1 MTTPALAVVSELNSS
16 DGPPSPPRAG
26 PTPRVTGS
34 HITHINEHPADTD
47 TREITT
53 SRIYFCTTP
62 FIFVKGLLTFPALL
76 IILVFFLLS
85 MIGEEAPMHRR
96 RREDA
101 ITATDPH
108 ISTGQKARLISI
120 GCLPGTSWPV
130 LIATTFITGHTTRY

>member
-1 MTTPALAVVSELNSS
+1 VTTPALAVVSELNSS

-62 FIFVKGLLTFPALL
+62 FIFVKGLLTYSIPCIIDHPSVLSFINDRRGGTHASAL
-76 IILVFFLLS
+76 
-85 MIGEEAPMHRR
+85 
-96 RREDA
+96 
-101 ITATDPH
+101 
-108 ISTGQKARLISI
+108 
-120 GCLPGTSWPV
+120 
-130 LIATTFITGHTTRY
+130 